1 MNKVRVFSLQHRP
14 DSKSPWLVK
23 WRVDGRSKTRAF
35 RTKAESEV
43 YRSRLITASGSLEWF
58 DTNTGEPVSW
68 ARTTVTYAEVAQAHV
83 ARKWK
88 SWSAASRKS
97 YVEAVA
103 ISVGLFTSKRAKGRP
118 DRAVLSTALRHHYL
132 PPERARR
139 TEPSPEEVAAL
150 AWLQRASLPVADISV
165 GIADISVGIVDDVL
179 DKAAEKLDGT
189 PVAPNTLNRRCA
201 AMNAVFDRAVRHGL
215 IRANPLRNSDWKAET
230 PEIEVD
236 KKKVLSPAECRKAQA
251 HLATLG
257 PVGEMLSVYTG
268 VLWLAGLRPSE
279 ATHLRVKQLTLP
291 EKGWVELEATGAS
304 VEVGSRWTNSGDRN
318 DQKGLK
324 WRRNGNTRNVPIPP
338 ELVGI
343 LKKYIEEKNLTG
355 NDLLFTG
362 PRGGALSLSTMDD
375 YWRRTREALFPVGD
389 RLRSTTIGYLRHTNA
404 SFLLEAGLSPT
415 EVARRLGHS
424 PDVCLRVY
432 AGFMRGFEE
441 QANARVDTLLA
452 QSQDNY

>member
-23 WRVDGRSKTRAF
+23 WRVDDRSRTRAF

-43 YRSRLITASGSLEWF
+43 YRSRLITASGALERF
-58 DTNTGEPVSW
+58 DPNTGEPISW
-68 ARTTVTYAEVAQAHV
+68 TRTTVTYAEVAQSHA
-83 ARKWK
+83 ARKW
-88 SWSAASRKS
+88 SRWSAASRKS

-103 ISVGLFTSKRAKGRP
+103 VTVALLTSPRAKGRP
-118 DRAVLSTALRHHYL
+118 DRGVLSTALRHHFL
-132 PPERARR
+132 PPESART
-139 TEPSPEEVAAL
+139 TEPSPEEADAL
-150 AWLQRASLPVADISV
+150 AWLQRASVPVADISV
-165 GIADISVGIVDDVL
+165 DMVDATL
-179 DKAAEKLDGT
+179 DQAAKKLDGS
-189 PVAPNTLNRRCA
+189 PAARNTLNRRRA
-201 AMNAVFDRAVRHGL
+201 AMNAVFEHAVRRNV
-215 IRANPLRNSDWKAET
+215 IAANPLNNSDWEAAT
-230 PEIEVD
+230 PSIEVD
-236 KKKVLSPAECRKAQA
+236 KNKVLSPAECRKAQQ

-257 PVGEMLSVYTG
+257 PVGQMLSVYTG

-279 ATHLRVKQLTLP
+279 ATHLRVKHLTLP
-291 EKGWVELEATGAS
+291 DEGWGRLQATGAS
-304 VEVGSRWTNSGDRN
+304 VEVGARWTDSGDRN

-324 WRRNGNTRNVPIPP
+324 WRRNGDTRDVPIPP

-343 LKKYIEEKNLTG
+343 LKKYVEEKELSG

-404 SFLLEAGLSPT
+404 SVLLEAGLSPT

-441 QANARVDTLLA
+441 QANARVDSLLA
-452 QSQDNY
+452 TSN

>member
-23 WRVDGRSKTRAF
+23 WRVDDRSRTRAF

-43 YRSRLITASGSLEWF
+43 YRSRLITASGALERF
-58 DTNTGEPVSW
+58 DPNTGEPASW

-88 SWSAASRKS
+88 GWSAASRKS
-97 YVEAVA
+97 YVEAV
-103 ISVGLFTSKRAKGRP
+103 SVTVGLLTSKRAKGRP
-118 DRAVLSTALRHHYL
+118 DRSVLSTALRHHYL
-132 PPERARR
+132 PPDRART

-165 GIADISVGIVDDVL
+165 GMVDDAL
-179 DKAAEKLDGT
+179 DEAAEKLDGT
-189 PVAPNTLNRRCA
+189 PVAPNTLNRRRA
-201 AMNAVFDRAVRHGL
+201 AMNAVFERAVRHGL
-215 IRANPLRNSDWKAET
+215 IPANPLLNSDWKAEA
-230 PEIEVD
+230 PDIEVD
-236 KKKVLSPAECRKAQA
+236 KKKVLSPVECRKAQQ

-257 PVGEMLSVYTG
+257 TVGQMLSVYTA

-279 ATHLRVKQLTLP
+279 ATHLRVKHLTLP
-291 EKGWVELEATGAS
+291 DEGWGGLQAAGAS
-304 VEVGSRWTNSGDRN
+304 VEVGSRWTDSGERN

-324 WRRNGNTRNVPIPP
+324 WRRNGNIRNVPVPP

-343 LKKYIEEKNLTG
+343 LKKYVEEKNLTG
-355 NDLLFTG
+355 NDLLFVG
-362 PRGGALSLSTMDD
+362 PKGGALSLSTMDD
-375 YWRRTREALFPVGD
+375 YWRRTREALFPEGD

-432 AGFMRGFEE
+432 AGFMKGFEE
-441 QANARVDTLLA
+441 QANARVDTLLSQA
-452 QSQDNY
+452 QDND